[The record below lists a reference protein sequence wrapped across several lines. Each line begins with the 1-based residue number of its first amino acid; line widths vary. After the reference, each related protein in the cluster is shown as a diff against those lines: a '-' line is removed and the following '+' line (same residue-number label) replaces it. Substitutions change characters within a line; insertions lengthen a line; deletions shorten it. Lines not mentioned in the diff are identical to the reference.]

1 MTRHH
6 QASGLCRG
14 IEFLI
19 DPGWSPEQA
28 FAVVELLDDLRNR
41 IWAHYAIALSE
52 EYRNQSTRRKT
63 VSIAANLLRHL
74 APPDSYGNSSP
85 ATSGDQQHVCK
96 LESWRVKRKAP
107 QCLER
112 CGALYVGEP
121 GGDLLSHTV
130 GALSSARLRFTVLFE
145 MGRGGSE
152 VLWPPSVTCP
162 YR

>member
-1 MTRHH
+1 MSHSH
-6 QASGLCRG
+6 QPSGLRGG

-28 FAVVELLDDLRNR
+28 FAVVELIDDLRNR

-85 ATSGDQQHVCK
+85 ATIRFG
-96 LESWRVKRKAP
+96 RVRKP
-107 QCLER
+107 KNCLTNR
-112 CGALYVGEP
+112 DHFCMI
-121 GGDLLSHTV
+121 T
-130 GALSSARLRFTVLFE
+130 
-145 MGRGGSE
+145 
-152 VLWPPSVTCP
+152 
-162 YR
+162 